1 MQKFLENVSENF
13 KKLKLFEK
21 TIVVLIPVLILWAIV
36 RLPIQNGLG
45 FWIFWP
51 LVLIG
56 AFQVLIWASDWMILA
71 AKEIALK
78 AGWSLLVVGM
88 VIVSAGTT
96 LPELTVNMIA
106 SFDNN
111 VGVAL
116 GNIFGSNT
124 FNGLFILGL
133 VMIISGRVYVS
144 RKAVFKRMPL
154 AIIAMA
160 LGCVFCL
167 FDFFLWKTDNHLVWY
182 EGIILLIGFY
192 FYERYLVRTAKKTA
206 DEASLRTDDP
216 AMIEYLEMEKERAT
230 HAKEPKFRFEG
241 NFIQRIKQLVKRIR
255 FFFVDNKRPI
265 GFFAIGIVGLSFGS
279 KFLIDSTRSMATMV
293 GLSDEIVGLIV
304 GIGTSMPEFM
314 VGVRSAM
321 GGTTDLTVG
330 NIIGA
335 NTINIVWI
343 LALSSIVRPLP
354 LSPSALVDMWSAL
367 GTILILFLFVLMYR
381 KKTGDSIQYVWQR
394 WQGIVLVLA
403 YCAYGYVRYLIDVGR
418 IILQ

>member
-1 MQKFLENVSENF
+1 MQKLF
-13 KKLKLFEK
+13 KELKLFEK

-96 LPELTVNMIA
+96 LPEFTVNMIA
-106 SFDNN
+106 SATNN

-133 VMIISGRVYVS
+133 VMIISGRVYVN

-154 AIIAMA
+154 AIAAMA

-167 FDFFLWKTDNHLVWY
+167 LNIFLWKIDNHLVFY
-182 EGIILLIGFY
+182 EGIILFAGFV
-192 FYERYLVRTAKKTA
+192 FYEWYLIRTAKKTA
-206 DEASLRTDDP
+206 DEASLRQDDP
-216 AMIEYLEMEKERAT
+216 AMLEYLEMEKERTT
-230 HAKEPKFRFEG
+230 HAKEE
-241 NFIQRIKQLVKRIR
+241 IKIKRTFWGR
-255 FFFVDNKRPI
+255 VGFFFVDNKRPI
-265 GFFAIGIVGLSFGS
+265 GLFAIGIVGLFLGS
-279 KFLIDSTRSMATMV
+279 KFLIDSTRSMAMMV

-304 GIGTSMPEFM
+304 GIGTSMPELM
-314 VGVRSAM
+314 VGIRSAL